1 MKKKP
6 SNKFYLLDTIKNH
19 WYFIQNQDFPS
30 GVEMPSATTIL
41 EMFPNPGLDFWKTNT
56 SPEEIKQKQEDGM
69 IQGTKVHHCCYLL
82 AHGQTINPDQGLI
95 RKQIEL
101 LPLETSEDK
110 RKDDKLLNYLL
121 QPLTEREAKCLE
133 SFKNYWE
140 EFKPITIGKELKVYH
155 KKLRYAG
162 TLDWVGYLFNK
173 KLGHYELW
181 IVDYKISKQHSRGYE
196 GQNMCYYKALCEM
209 YGKRFNA
216 RLGILYLGK
225 STKKMFQL
233 KEVDDK
239 KRAWEDFM
247 ISKKLWHLFNT
258 TASPIMVK
266 ERETVSV
273 DTSHKIKGR
282 TIKLSKQH

>member
-6 SNKFYLLDTIKNH
+6 NKFYLLPTEKNH
-19 WYFIQNQDFPS
+19 WYYIQNQDFPS

-41 EMFPNPGLDFWKTNT
+41 DMFPNPGLDFWKTNT

-69 IQGTKVHHCCYLL
+69 IQGTKVHHYCYLI
-82 AHGQTINPDQGLI
+82 AHGETVFPIGLTK
-95 RKQIEL
+95 RQIEL

-110 RKDDKLLNYLL
+110 QKDDKLLNYLMK
-121 QPLTEREAKCLE
+121 PLTDREYKCILG
-133 SFKNYWE
+133 FKNFWQ

-173 KLGHYELW
+173 KTGKYELW

-209 YGKRFNA
+209 YGKRFKA

-225 STKKMFQL
+225 ATKKMFQL
-233 KEVDDK
+233 KEIEDK
-239 KRAWEDFM
+239 KRAWDDFM
-247 ISKKLWHLFNT
+247 ISKKLWHTFNT
-258 TASPIMVK
+258 HASPKMATPKDAI
-266 ERETVSV
+266 SV
-273 DTSHKIKGR
+273 DISHKVKGR
-282 TIKLSKQH
+282 TVKLNKQH